1 MSSSVKR
8 FPPYVDLTT
17 RVGGVGDL
25 AGGANGLTAILAFEV
40 AFCCELAA
48 GNHPH
53 LRKLTR
59 VLVLPRRR
67 FSVSG
72 CSGPGTRN

>member
-1 MSSSVKR
+1 MSSSVNR

-40 AFCCELAA
+40 VFFCKLASDY
-48 GNHPH
+48 PPK
-53 LRKLTR
+53 RD
-59 VLVLPRRR
+59 LPVFSFYHADVSR
-67 FSVSG
+67 FRGVRDSES
-72 CSGPGTRN
+72 